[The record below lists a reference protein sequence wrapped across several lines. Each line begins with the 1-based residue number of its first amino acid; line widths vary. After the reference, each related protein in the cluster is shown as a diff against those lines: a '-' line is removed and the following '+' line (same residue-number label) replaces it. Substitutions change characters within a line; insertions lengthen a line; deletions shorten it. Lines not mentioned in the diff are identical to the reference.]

1 MDSLSPLQ
9 LTEAHLA
16 ESHRFQTGQV
26 VVFTRKNKLFEAGEP
41 LHVCWVQDGLVIVE
55 KQNGEMGIFNP
66 KKHDSN
72 ISLFAKNPLPVSQGE
87 KLLIRRNGKDQNVFN

>member
-41 LHVCWVQDGLVIVE
+41 LHVC
-55 KQNGEMGIFNP
+55 
-66 KKHDSN
+66 
-72 ISLFAKNPLPVSQGE
+72 
-87 KLLIRRNGKDQNVFN
+87 